1 MFAVAKINA
10 TTLVSRRTEKDQG
23 KSPVDDVFDV
33 VMDGL
38 VRPSFVW
45 LYVKGHL
52 CRTHMGAG
60 VSIAATLSVLHARR
74 QVMATFT

>member
-1 MFAVAKINA
+1 MRGLAKDRGIP
-10 TTLVSRRTEKDQG
+10 
-23 KSPVDDVFDV
+23 PVDDVFDV

-60 VSIAATLSVLHARR
+60 VSIAATLSVLHAHR
-74 QVMATFT
+74 QVAATFASR

>member
-1 MFAVAKINA
+1 MV
-10 TTLVSRRTEKDQG
+10 KDPG
-23 KSPVDDVFDV
+23 SSPVDDVLDV

-52 CRTHMGAG
+52 CRTHTGAG
-60 VSIAATLSVLHARR
+60 VSIAATLSVLHTHR
-74 QVMATFT
+74 QVVATFT

>member
-1 MFAVAKINA
+1 MMAKDRGN
-10 TTLVSRRTEKDQG
+10 
-23 KSPVDDVFDV
+23 SPVDDVFDV

-60 VSIAATLSVLHARR
+60 VSIAATLASFTHTGR
-74 QVMATFT
+74 QCELA

>member
-1 MFAVAKINA
+1 MRGMAKVRG
-10 TTLVSRRTEKDQG
+10 T
-23 KSPVDDVFDV
+23 SPVDDVFDV

-52 CRTHMGAG
+52 CRTHMSAG
-60 VSIAATLSVLHARR
+60 VSIAATLSVPHTHR
-74 QVMATFT
+74 QVVATFA